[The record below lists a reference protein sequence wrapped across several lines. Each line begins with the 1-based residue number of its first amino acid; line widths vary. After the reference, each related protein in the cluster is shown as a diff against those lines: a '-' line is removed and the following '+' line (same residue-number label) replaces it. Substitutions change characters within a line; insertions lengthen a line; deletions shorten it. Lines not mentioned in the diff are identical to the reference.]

1 MEKRLIIEDINRMR
15 TIMGLDSI
23 LTKDDITKITKSM
36 TNLVSLN
43 ESLLT
48 ESVGKGILNVLETL
62 LSQKKIPGIQALDG
76 IVKSLDDFN
85 IKISKGPKM
94 VNLITDLETVLK
106 GMEVSP
112 STSSETF
119 LSMLKNRK
127 LSKAMSDSWGDFVDN
142 LDSTIKDQELTFS
155 FADRMDVGEYL
166 YKVQDDIRKSY
177 EDIEDYIAGVI
188 NNPIKG
194 DTGADLVKRI
204 EQEIGDG
211 GLGSLKNAEGENIFY
226 KNIEDIYDD
235 GVKNLKGK
243 TSTKEGS
250 KLVSDLLEDIK
261 LNGFS
266 KTSAAL
272 KKLFKWIGRTLKDII
287 TEVWSTARRR
297 IQNGFTKIDAKYATK
312 PFLNKSAKTMRF
324 VGEVSLAIAKMFW
337 TSFGGFMRQVVGFF
351 FKGIRDIPTN
361 NSTLLKIKK
370 GAGATLEFII
380 ATALELSYLFHN
392 PEQLGNAMT
401 FVEAFTGANNLL
413 YYPRKTLDLLAS
425 GPQGIFAFIGRTF
438 DPEGYNQNQKDAAK
452 AVEEFAIAKEAFLD
466 SFDPIGNTTD
476 IYKKMKAAKD
486 CLESK
491 MGVDVPEGKKLDAG
505 KEMKNLQSEFV
516 KTLVE
521 KIEAGDVDGAKEVMK
536 NEFLAW
542 KNIQEDGLSS
552 LNASLD
558 EVLSLCK
565 EMKVLEV
572 IVDEQLGPQL

>member
-1 MEKRLIIEDINRMR
+1 MEKGLIIEDINRMR

-23 LTKDDITKITKSM
+23 VTKDDITEIAKSM
-36 TNLVSLN
+36 ANLVRLN

-48 ESVGKGILNVLETL
+48 ESVGKGILNALETL
-62 LSQKKIPGIQALDG
+62 LSQTRKPGLQALDG

-94 VNLITDLETVLK
+94 VSFIKDLETVLK
-106 GMEVSP
+106 GMEVDP
-112 STSSETF
+112 SMTRETF
-119 LSMLKNRK
+119 LSLLNKRE

-142 LDSTIKDQELTFS
+142 LDSTIKEKELVFGFS
-155 FADRMDVGEYL
+155 NRMDVGEYL

-177 EDIEDYIAGVI
+177 EDVEDYIAGII
-188 NNPIKG
+188 NNPTKG

-211 GLGSLKNAEGENIFY
+211 GLGSLKNADGENIFY
-226 KNIEDIYDD
+226 KNIEEIYDD
-235 GVKNLKGK
+235 GVKNLRGK
-243 TSTKEGS
+243 TNTKEGS
-250 KLVSDLLEDIK
+250 NLVSDLLEDIR

-272 KKLFKWIGRTLKDII
+272 IKLFKWIGRTLKELI
-287 TEVWSTARRR
+287 TEIWSTARKR
-297 IQNGFTKIDAKYATK
+297 IQMGFTKIDAKYATK
-312 PFLNKSAKTMRF
+312 PFMNKSAKTMRF
-324 VGEVSLAIAKMFW
+324 VAEVLLAITKTFW

-351 FKGIRDIPTN
+351 FKGIRDMPTN

-380 ATALELSYLFHN
+380 ATALEINYLFHH

-413 YYPRKTLDLLAS
+413 YYPRKTLDLFAS
-425 GPQGIFAFIGRTF
+425 GPQGIFEFIGRTW
-438 DPEGYNQNQKDAAK
+438 DPEGYDQNQKDAAK
-452 AVEEFAIAKEAFLD
+452 AVEDFAKAKEAFFD
-466 SFDPIGNTTD
+466 SFDPIGNGTN
-476 IYKKMKAAKD
+476 IYNKMKSAKE

-505 KEMKNLQSEFV
+505 KEIKNLQTEFA

-572 IVDEQLGPQL
+572 IVDDQLGPQL